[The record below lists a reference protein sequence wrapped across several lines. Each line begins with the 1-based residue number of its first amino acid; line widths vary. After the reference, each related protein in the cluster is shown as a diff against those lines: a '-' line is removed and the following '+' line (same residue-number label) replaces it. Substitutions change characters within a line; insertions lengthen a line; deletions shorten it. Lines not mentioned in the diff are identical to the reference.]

1 MSVDGVLLSA
11 KQTKKNS
18 LEKERRV
25 EKTQCELKRER
36 ERERLLLVLK
46 MICLKRYVLLE
57 RNKERKRV

>member
-11 KQTKKNS
+11 KETKKNS

-36 ERERLLLVLK
+36 ERTAVVGVKDDLFETV
-46 MICLKRYVLLE
+46 
-57 RNKERKRV
+57 RVVGKK

>member
-11 KQTKKNS
+11 KETKKNS

-36 ERERLLLVLK
+36 ERERTAVVGVKDDLFETV
-46 MICLKRYVLLE
+46 
-57 RNKERKRV
+57 RVVGKK

>member
-11 KQTKKNS
+11 KETKKNS

-36 ERERLLLVLK
+36 ERER
-46 MICLKRYVLLE
+46 E
-57 RNKERKRV
+57 RTAVVGVKDDLFETVRVVGKK

>member
-11 KQTKKNS
+11 KETKKNS

-36 ERERLLLVLK
+36 ERTAIVGVKDDLFETV
-46 MICLKRYVLLE
+46 
-57 RNKERKRV
+57 RVVGKK